1 VRFAI
6 YARIHTDVPSSR
18 WVDAELDVSATQREI
33 EFAYVPPRCEYCGD
47 VIGVYEP
54 LVLAKEDGHRHTSL
68 AAEPHLFP
76 AADPCY
82 HGLCFELLQT

>member
-1 VRFAI
+1 
-6 YARIHTDVPSSR
+6 
-18 WVDAELDVSATQREI
+18 
-33 EFAYVPPRCEYCGD
+33 

-54 LVLAKEDGHRHTSL
+54 LVLAQADGHRRTSR

-82 HGLCFELLQT
+82 HGLCFELRAT